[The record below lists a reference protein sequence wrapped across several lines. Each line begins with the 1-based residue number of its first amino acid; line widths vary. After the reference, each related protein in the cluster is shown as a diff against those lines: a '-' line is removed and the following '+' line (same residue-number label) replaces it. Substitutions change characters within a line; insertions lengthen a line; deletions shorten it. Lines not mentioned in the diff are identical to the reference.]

1 MTFEKIGGY
10 AAPYIKMLLILI
22 IGHFIIV
29 YLQRIV
35 GRSLRK
41 TKLDPSLIK
50 FTDKAV
56 GIFAHLIVIISALT
70 AIGVSTTGLVATF
83 SAAAVGVSV
92 ALKDSLSNVAGGILL
107 LISPRF
113 VTGDYISAG
122 GDEGTVVS
130 VDLLHTTILTVDKK
144 QVSIP
149 NGVLLN
155 SHIVN
160 YSRENKR
167 RVDISFQISYESD
180 VKIAKRLAIEVIE
193 KHPLTLHE
201 PDEPFVRV
209 HSYGDSSV
217 NLITRTWCKTE
228 DYWNLYFDLIEDI
241 RDVFDENGISI
252 PYNQLDVRIKENKA

>member
-1 MTFEKIGGY
+1 
-10 AAPYIKMLLILI
+10 MLC
-22 IGHFIIV
+22 
-29 YLQRIV
+29 
-35 GRSLRK
+35 
-41 TKLDPSLIK
+41 
-50 FTDKAV
+50 
-56 GIFAHLIVIISALT
+56 
-70 AIGVSTTGLVATF
+70 
-83 SAAAVGVSV
+83 
-92 ALKDSLSNVAGGILL
+92 
-107 LISPRF
+107 
-113 VTGDYISAG
+113 
-122 GDEGTVVS
+122 
-130 VDLLHTTILTVDKK
+130 ILTVDKK